1 MLSCDPKWL
10 TVELHYDDQ
19 ILTICFFLIIAIR
32 HALAQAGL
40 GLALTNQDGDNSP
53 YASHTSVF
61 MGWSL
66 SKQEEEDGSWQWED
80 LGYWDTLAAA
90 AWTGWVVMK
99 AGDECSNYFA
109 HEMGHSQSMQHFD
122 NGVAFDWKIE
132 DEYPSGD
139 GVYTPDLPWGYD
151 SVLRQFRTW
160 FDPLDGTGKKDPLNG
175 EGKFIVCSYILEIRC
190 FAGARSDP
198 LNHCSHPLHGEG
210 EPPYSQDLNC
220 FSQYT
225 PYQAQVSQEW

>member
-1 MLSCDPKWL
+1 MSVRTTSSTRLVTSCRNESESL
-10 TVELHYDDQ
+10 IHQL
-19 ILTICFFLIIAIR
+19 ICFAIFC
-32 HALAQAGL
+32 
-40 GLALTNQDGDNSP
+40 NS
-53 YASHTSVF
+53 TS
-61 MGWSL
+61 
-66 SKQEEEDGSWQWED
+66 K
-80 LGYWDTLAAA
+80 
-90 AWTGWVVMK
+90 
-99 AGDECSNYFA
+99 
-109 HEMGHSQSMQHFD
+109 MGHCQSMQHFD

-175 EGKFIVCSYILEIRC
+175 EGKFMVCYYILEMHC
-190 FAGARSDP
+190 FAGVQSDP